1 MSWGFRK
8 RIKLGPISLNLS
20 KRGLSAG
27 AKLGPASANSRTL
40 KLRVSLPFGAWWTS
54 RRMR

>member
-8 RIKLGPISLNLS
+8 RLKLGPFTINLS

-27 AKLGPASANSRTL
+27 AKVGPLSTNSRTRR
-40 KLRVSLPFGAWWTS
+40 LRIGLGPIYWLSK
-54 RRMR
+54 RRR

>member
-1 MSWGFRK
+1 MSWGFRR
-8 RIKLGPISLNLS
+8 RIKLGPFSINLS

-27 AKLGPASANSRTL
+27 AKAGPISTNSRSRRV
-40 KLRVSLPFGAWWTS
+40 RVSGPLGTWWHS